1 MTTARRDRWMGYAF
15 VGPFLL
21 VYAAILVVP
30 LLMGI
35 YISFNNAD
43 LFGRREW
50 IGLANYAEALGDPVL
65 HQAFANTLTLTL
77 LIVPPLTAIALLLA
91 LALNRTTRLA
101 AVLRGVYFSSLVLSV
116 TIVTLIWRF
125 ILTPDAGLIA
135 EGLQAAGRAPIPFL
149 SEPAL
154 VIPAIAAAT
163 LWWSLGFPIIL
174 FLAGLQQ
181 VPGDIYEAAA
191 LDGAGP
197 WTVFRRITLPSIRRT
212 LLLVVMLQTA
222 AQLQIFGQAQLLTSG
237 GPGGASRTIV
247 LYIFE
252 VSFGRWEL
260 GYATAIAE
268 PLFGM
273 ILLAAL
279 MLMPM
284 LWTLLLSFKSN
295 AALMADSGSAFAPPW
310 TLENYRA
317 IFAGSLTTRWLVNA

>member
-1 MTTARRDRWMGYAF
+1 MTMLRRERLAGYAF

-21 VYAAILVVP
+21 VYAAVLIVP

-35 YISFNNAD
+35 VISLHRAD

-50 IGLANYAEALGDPVL
+50 IGLGNYAEALGDPVL
-65 HQAFANTLTLTL
+65 HQAFLNTLALAV
-77 LIVPPLTAIALLLA
+77 LIVPPLTLIALLLA
-91 LALNRTTRLA
+91 LALNRAGGLA
-101 AVLRGVYFSSLVLSV
+101 AILRGVFFSSLVLSV

-135 EGLQAAGRAPIPFL
+135 EGLEAAGRAPIPFL
-149 SEPAL
+149 SDPDL
-154 VIPAIAAAT
+154 VIPAIAVT
-163 LWWSLGFPIIL
+163 TIWWSLGFPVML

-191 LDGAGP
+191 LDRASR
-197 WTVFRRITLPSIRRT
+197 WTVFRRITLPAIRRT

-222 AQLQIFGQAQLLTSG
+222 AQLQLFGQAQLLTGG
-237 GPGGASRTIV
+237 GPGGASRTMV

-268 PLFGM
+268 LLFGM
-273 ILLAAL
+273 ILLV
-279 MLMPM
+279 
-284 LWTLLLSFKSN
+284 TLLQ
-295 AALMADSGSAFAPPW
+295 
-310 TLENYRA
+310 Y
-317 IFAGSLTTRWLVNA
+317 WLVTRREEPRA